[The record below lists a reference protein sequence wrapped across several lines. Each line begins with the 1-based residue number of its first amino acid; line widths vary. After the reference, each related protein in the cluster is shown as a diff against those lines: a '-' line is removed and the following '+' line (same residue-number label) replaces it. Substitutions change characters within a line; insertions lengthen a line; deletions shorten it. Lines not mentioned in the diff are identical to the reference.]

1 MNLFAWLTFVQSL
14 ATAYATSQGK
24 DVRALGYLRVATNVV
39 NGQRATDAD
48 LEALIGEYTEKVA
61 SGAPTTTEELAE
73 LDARLGAT
81 SAAIQGA
88 QP

>member
-24 DVRALGYLRVATNVV
+24 DVRALAYLRVVTTAIT
-39 NGQRATDAD
+39 GQQATDKE
-48 LEALIGEYTEKVA
+48 LKALMDEYSTKVA
-61 SGAPTTTEELAE
+61 SGAPTTTEELTA
-73 LDARLGAT
+73 LDARIASN

-88 QP
+88 

>member
-24 DVRALGYLRVATNVV
+24 DVRALGYLRVVTTAIT
-39 NGQRATDAD
+39 GQQVTDAD
-48 LEALIGEYTEKVA
+48 LKALMDEYSAKVA
-61 SGAPTTTEELAE
+61 SGATTTTEELAE
-73 LDARLGAT
+73 LDARIAST

-88 QP
+88 